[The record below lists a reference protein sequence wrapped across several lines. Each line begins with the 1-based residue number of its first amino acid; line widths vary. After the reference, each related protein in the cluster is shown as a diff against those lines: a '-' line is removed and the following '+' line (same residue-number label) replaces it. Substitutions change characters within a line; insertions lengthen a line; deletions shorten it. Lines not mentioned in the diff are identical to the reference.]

1 LAETGPATEG
11 TGYPDSF
18 LKALAVG
25 SGISNTD
32 RFNQCIDDGD
42 YFEWVANADN
52 YAFSVG
58 VEGTPTIWLNGK
70 PLPDSAFASTETFL
84 AAIRGQ

>member
-1 LAETGPATEG
+1 
-11 TGYPDSF
+11 
-18 LKALAVG
+18 
-25 SGISNTD
+25 
-32 RFNQCIDDGD
+32 
-42 YFEWVANADN
+42 
-52 YAFSVG
+52 